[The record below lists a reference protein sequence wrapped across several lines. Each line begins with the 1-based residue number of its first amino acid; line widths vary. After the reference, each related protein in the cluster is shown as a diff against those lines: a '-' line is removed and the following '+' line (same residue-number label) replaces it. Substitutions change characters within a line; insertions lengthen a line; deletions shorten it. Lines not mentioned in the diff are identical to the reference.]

1 MWVTTTIANTIIF
14 CFYNSVLLSKGD
26 RHTSIAKILV
36 FPLIPGPADDYNAIY
51 TGFKLAQNVTTF
63 SVCDQKTIITF
74 DLDLYERAL
83 KLRNSSPKLMGNFIL
98 RLGEL
103 HIVFA
108 QCRAIGRYLEN
119 TGIDDA
125 WLKSESIGP
134 CTIRQ
139 VISCS
144 HMKRALIIHE
154 ATLLAFYERYIRYL
168 LKEYPNV
175 LLDGGNSLL

>member
-1 MWVTTTIANTIIF
+1 M
-14 CFYNSVLLSKGD
+14 
-26 RHTSIAKILV
+26 
-36 FPLIPGPADDYNAIY
+36 FPLIPGPADDDNAIY
-51 TGFKLAQNVTTF
+51 TGFKLAQNVTTY
-63 SVCDQKTIITF
+63 VCDQKTIITL

-83 KLRNSSPKLMGNFIL
+83 KLLNSSPELMGNFIL
-98 RLGEL
+98 HLGEL

-119 TGIDDA
+119 TCIDDA
-125 WLKSESIGP
+125 WLKSELIGP

-144 HMKRALIIHE
+144 HETGADHTRSY
-154 ATLLAFYERYIRYL
+154 TLSVLRKIYPYL

-175 LLDGGNSLL
+175 LLDVGSSLLQSVVSLNS